1 MNVFSIGE
9 NDIDKKDLDTI
20 QMSVIFNNNYN
31 KIRKSN
37 DIYIE
42 F

>member
-1 MNVFSIGE
+1 MNIFSIGQNE
-9 NDIDKKDLDTI
+9 IDKKDLDTI

-31 KIRKSN
+31 KIKKSN
-37 DIYIE
+37 EIYIG